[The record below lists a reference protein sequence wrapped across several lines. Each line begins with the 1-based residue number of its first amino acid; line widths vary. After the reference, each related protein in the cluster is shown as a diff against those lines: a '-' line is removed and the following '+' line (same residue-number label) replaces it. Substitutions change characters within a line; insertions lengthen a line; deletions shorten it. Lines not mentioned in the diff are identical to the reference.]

1 MVTKERIEEL
11 IRARLNQVLLI
22 AQASLPESQFQA
34 FRKLTLDQFGMSGL
48 GRDLERVFRQGFEHG
63 KGRSGQE

>member
-11 IRARLNQVLLI
+11 IRSRLKHVLLV
-22 AQASLPESQFQA
+22 AEASLPASQFQA
-34 FRKLTLDQFGMSGL
+34 FRKLTLDQFGKSGL
-48 GRDLERVFRQGFEHG
+48 ERDLERVFREGFGQG